1 MTAIRTCSKCI
12 MPETS
17 ETLVYDK
24 KNICSVC
31 NQIDYKKKIN
41 WSQRE
46 KDFDAL
52 LKNYV
57 GLHEY
62 DCLVPF
68 SGGKD
73 STFALWYLVKIK
85 KLKVLAVRFDH
96 NFLRDKVQEN
106 TEKTLKKLGVNIFQF
121 KPNFNVV
128 KEMMIESLNRRGDFC
143 WHCHV
148 GISAFPINTA
158 IEKKVPLIIYGE
170 PSSEYSSYYDYSEP
184 EELNEEKFNKT
195 INLGINVEDML
206 GMINERKSPDK
217 KFSISEFKSF
227 VFPSKRELIK
237 NKIKACYLGNYIP
250 WDVKKQVK
258 IIEEELD
265 WKGDVVE
272 GVPENYNYEKI
283 ECIMQGTRDFI
294 KYLKRGYGRT
304 THLTSIDIRNDRL
317 KREEALELAKIY
329 DGKKPKSLDLFLK
342 MINISENEF
351 YEIVSKHVIAP
362 HKIMTKEEF
371 KRSSTNIV
379 PKDLEDWLKKIK

>member
-1 MTAIRTCSKCI
+1 MTNIKTCSKCI

-24 KNICSVC
+24 KNVCSVC
-31 NQIDYKKKIN
+31 NQIEYKKKIN

-46 KDFDAL
+46 KDFDEL

-57 GLHEY
+57 GFHEY

-96 NFLRDKVQEN
+96 NFLRDQVQEN
-106 TEKTLKKLGVNIFQF
+106 TEKTLQKLGVNIYQF
-121 KPNFNVV
+121 KPNFNIV
-128 KEMMIESLNRRGDFC
+128 KEMMIESLKRRGDFC

-148 GISAFPINTA
+148 GVSAFPINTA

-170 PSSEYSSYYDYSEP
+170 PSAEYSSYYDYSEP
-184 EELNEEKFNKT
+184 EELDEEKFNKT
-195 INLGINVEDML
+195 INLGINAEDML
-206 GMINERKSPDK
+206 GMINERKKVDSK
-217 KFSISEFKSF
+217 ISISELKPFI
-227 VFPSKRELIK
+227 FPSKRELKI
-237 NKIKACYLGNYIP
+237 NNIKACYLGNYLP

-258 IIEEELD
+258 IIKEELD
-265 WKGDVVE
+265 WKGDIVE
-272 GVPENYNYEKI
+272 GVPENYDYEKI

-294 KYLKRGYGRT
+294 KFLKRGYGRT
-304 THLTSIDIRNDRL
+304 THLASIDIRNDRL
-317 KREEALELAKIY
+317 KRKEALELAKIY

-342 MINISENEF
+342 MIDISENEF
-351 YEIVSKHVIAP
+351 YEIVSNHVIEP
-362 HKIMTKEEF
+362 HKMMPKEDF

-379 PKDLEDWLKKIK
+379 PRDLDNWFKKFK